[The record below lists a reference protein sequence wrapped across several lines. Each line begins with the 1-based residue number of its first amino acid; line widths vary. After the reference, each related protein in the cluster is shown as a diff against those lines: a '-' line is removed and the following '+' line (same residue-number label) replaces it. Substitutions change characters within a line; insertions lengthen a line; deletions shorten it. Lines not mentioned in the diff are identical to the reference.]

1 MYKTKMILALAQA
14 IRGSLEDSWM
24 ARRQLVAIK
33 RIVMK
38 KDIRSTRYLFQSRDG
53 KSRSYWWKS
62 TAISGLHLAFQVIE
76 ICVVADLSSR

>member
-38 KDIRSTRYLFQSRDG
+38 RISVRRDTCFKVG
-53 KSRSYWWKS
+53 MGS
-62 TAISGLHLAFQVIE
+62 LAHNGGSPQPSQGCTSHFK
-76 ICVVADLSSR
+76 